1 MATRGHLY
9 LVFGTEYEK
18 AATAS
23 IKELRKY
30 SNLPVHVVTNI
41 PEFRRKGWEDIKEIT
56 YQILDIP
63 DRLNRYIKT
72 QLDLYT
78 PFDETFYT
86 DSDTLIQS
94 SEFMLVF
101 DVLQGCDIA
110 FPMHT
115 RKESDSRL
123 KTSVFQEAIRT
134 FKPKGSLFVYQ
145 GGVCVFKKNENTR
158 RFFKLWNEYWA
169 ETKFRD
175 MPGLVCAVHNVKDVT
190 IGTLPRSIGFDHS
203 EIVKHYYGW
212 KPPTSTKMP
221 QFVKDAANEGKR
233 RWEPRKCFR

>member
-1 MATRGHLY
+1 MAFRGHLY
-9 LVFGTEYEK
+9 LVFGSEYEK

-23 IKELRKY
+23 IRELRKH
-30 SNLPVHVVTNI
+30 SELPVHVVTNI
-41 PEFRRKGWEDIKEIT
+41 PAVVRKGWEGLDKIT
-56 YQILDIP
+56 FQELGIP
-63 DRLNRYIKT
+63 DRLNRHIKT
-72 QLDLYT
+72 QLDLYS
-78 PFDETFYT
+78 PFDETLYT

-123 KTSVFQEAIRT
+123 KTAVYQEAIHT
-134 FKPKGSLFVYQ
+134 FKPKGPLFVYQ
-145 GGVCVFKKNENTR
+145 GGVCVFKKNEPTR
-158 RFFKLWNEYWA
+158 QFFKLWNEYWA
-169 ETKFRD
+169 ESKFRD
-175 MPGLVCAVHNVKDVT
+175 MPGLVCAVHNIRGTT

-203 EIVKHYYGW
+203 EIIKHYYGW
-212 KPPTSTKMP
+212 KPPKSNKMP
-221 QFVKDAANEGKR
+221 QFIKDAPNEGKR